1 MSQTLDILREE
12 RWALTDAD
20 GYWDSPLRAYREMN
34 DLEWRTTLKIDP
46 ISVMEWC
53 PLIGATS
60 EPMEP
65 I

>member
-20 GYWDSPLRAYREMN
+20 SPLRAYIEMN

-46 ISVMEWC
+46 ISVMQWC

-65 I
+65 S